1 MQIIKIVAITAL
13 VVYSIVLLAFAYK
26 TKKTI
31 KTLFFSALIGIIT
44 MTVLNLTSHYT
55 GVYIA
60 VNPWT
65 VGSAATFGI
74 PGVVALVTVRLFF

>member
-1 MQIIKIVAITAL
+1 MQIIKIVAICAL
-13 VVYSIVLLAFAYK
+13 VIYAIALLVFAVK

-31 KTLFFSALIGIIT
+31 KTLFFSALIGIVT
-44 MTVLNLTSHYT
+44 MTLLNLTSKYT